1 MYKRQGLNGG
11 TEGGLGATLVQ
22 KAGGES
28 WETMCEAYGKAS
40 SSRYS
45 NVVIRRG
52 DRVRLV
58 TPGGGGYGDPKA
70 RAPEAVAEDVNEGY
84 VSADTARRYYDY
96 QGA

>member
-1 MYKRQGLNGG
+1 MGNHVRSLWQGLF
-11 TEGGLGATLVQ
+11 Q
-22 KAGGES
+22 P
-28 WETMCEAYGKAS
+28 
-40 SSRYS
+40 YS